1 MNRIATF
8 LLVGLALATVAVAQG
23 REPRPPEIPPGPSY
37 DSAKHPNPLITYVQ
51 SKDFKTLTYKE
62 AQDSVDFPL
71 MGVSKETGSVDSI
84 AVAQPPMDPQKEL
97 KLDVKATFYPVVRQ
111 VFKIAN
117 GGEVALYS
125 FKAPRVQENPFARLQ
140 VGGMRSNRGPM
151 NPKQKRFGSVQLPEE
166 MEVRGL
172 PGLYFEDGKTLT
184 VVWVEEGVTY
194 AATSGLSKKAL
205 FDVIDDLL

>member
-1 MNRIATF
+1 MNRFATF
-8 LLVGLALATVAVAQG
+8 LLLMALATVASAQG
-23 REPRPPEIPPGPSY
+23 REARPPEIPPGPSY
-37 DSAKHPNPLITYVQ
+37 DPAKHVNPLITYVQ
-51 SKDFKTLTYKE
+51 AKDFKVVPYKE
-62 AQDSVDFPL
+62 AQDAVDFPL
-71 MGVSKETGSVDSI
+71 LGVSKETGSIDTI
-84 AVAQPPMDPQKEL
+84 AVAEPPVDASKEL

-111 VFKIAN
+111 IFKITN

-125 FKAPRVQENPFARLQ
+125 FKPPRVQENPFARLS
-140 VGGMRSNRGPM
+140 VGGMRGTRGP

-172 PGLYFEDGKTLT
+172 PGLMFEDGKTLT
-184 VVWVEEGVTY
+184 IVWLEEGVTH